1 MYQRLNTIIIVGTF
15 DEESTSKIKVDF
27 ILFEE
32 KDIKFKLPPGG
43 AFCNHKDCLY
53 FSGRKENTD
62 IWKNFFKN
70 MCSK

>member
-53 FSGRKENTD
+53 F
-62 IWKNFFKN
+62 
-70 MCSK
+70 